1 MDPTEPVKTARPTRA
16 RKGRTIDT
24 LLGHLPQGDRRP
36 TAPPALDCGLPV
48 FSSGSVVTRSITA
61 RLG

>member
-36 TAPPALDCGLPV
+36 TAPPPSTVVCRS